1 MPSSNEMVDILQ
13 TTFWNMIFSIHL
25 FEMSLNVVSKDPNET
40 EIGPESQFY
49 LLRHTGDHLL
59 SGDENKQ
66 F

>member
-13 TTFWNMIFSIHL
+13 TTFWNMIFSIPL
-25 FEMSLNVVSKDPNET
+25 FEMSLNVVSKDQNKTET
-40 EIGPESQFY
+40 GPESQVY
-49 LLRHTGDHLL
+49 LLRHTSDHPL